1 MDKRTETPETEAL
14 SRMQLDPDIQEE
26 TRSFA
31 SVGAGLSQARAA
43 DTAAPTSTAIL
54 PLNVSSGAHRP
65 SRGTVA
71 LATRAGG
78 LNKFREMT
86 TKFYQKAFLDPQLDP
101 FIRSHDDPHGER
113 FASWIAE
120 KMGLGKPWTE
130 ERQTRAVCPF
140 AAKGHSFDTPHDRSS
155 AHFAAWHSPKRS
167 DSKWG
172 QHFKL
177 DDSRV
182 WMRLHFWSAREVGL
196 FESAP
201 DFMDYYIRFIGH
213 FVSVYERTAP
223 PFARES
229 ARWSAIAANTERY
242 LSNGRRM
249 DDVIGLSLSAALA
262 QLPEHERTYTGS
274 NAYVKLWPYELG

>member
-26 TRSFA
+26 TRSLA

-140 AAKGHSFDTPHDRSS
+140 AAKGHSFDTPHDRSRGSHSDGQGIVAVASPARDLVRHNHSGRPVAHRSCS
-155 AHFAAWHSPKRS
+155 AP
-167 DSKWG
+167 
-172 QHFKL
+172 
-177 DDSRV
+177 
-182 WMRLHFWSAREVGL
+182 ARDPVGL
-196 FESAP
+196 RHS
-201 DFMDYYIRFIGH
+201 R
-213 FVSVYERTAP
+213 RC
-223 PFARES
+223 AR
-229 ARWSAIAANTERY
+229 
-242 LSNGRRM
+242 
-249 DDVIGLSLSAALA
+249 
-262 QLPEHERTYTGS
+262 
-274 NAYVKLWPYELG
+274 